1 MLFKDFSQSI
11 NPYKSKRV
19 KLLKKQLQHAES
31 YEEWKATALK
41 IDEVSGAWEWK
52 YDNSSTYFDAAVIS
66 S

>member
-31 YEEWKATALK
+31 YEEWKATSTFWKGKVK
-41 IDEVSGAWEWK
+41 ISILWNF
-52 YDNSSTYFDAAVIS
+52 YR
-66 S
+66 